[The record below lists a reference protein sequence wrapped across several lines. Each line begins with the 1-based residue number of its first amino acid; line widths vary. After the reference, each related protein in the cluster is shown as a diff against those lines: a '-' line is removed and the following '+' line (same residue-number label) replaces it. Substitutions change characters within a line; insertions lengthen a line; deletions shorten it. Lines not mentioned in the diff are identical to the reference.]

1 MPQHPRNGKDMTTFT
16 TTRRR
21 LLETAACGVALAALP
36 AFAAPAAAQ
45 GASLSKEALLKEG
58 PLPDIWMGSKDAP
71 VAIIEYAS
79 TTCSHC
85 ADFHNGTFKQLKEK
99 YIDTGKVRFT
109 LREFPLNPVD
119 MGAYMLARCSD
130 DKRDAVVGLL
140 FAQQKA
146 WANDKPL
153 GPLSQLLRQTG
164 MSQDRFESCLKDKAL
179 YDKLSES
186 REIAAKAFGV
196 SSTPT
201 FFINGMRLVGN
212 VSLAEM
218 EKLILPGLKT

>member
-1 MPQHPRNGKDMTTFT
+1 MTIST

-21 LLETAACGVALAALP
+21 FLEIVGCGAALAALP
-36 AFAAPAAAQ
+36 AFVAPALAQAA
-45 GASLSKEALLKEG
+45 SVSREALLKEG
-58 PLPDIWMGSKDAP
+58 PLPDLWMGAKDAP
-71 VAIIEYAS
+71 VIIVEYAS

-99 YIDTGKVRFT
+99 YIDTGKVRFV

-119 MGAYMLARCSD
+119 MGAYMLARCSE

-140 FAQQKA
+140 FAQQRA

-153 GPLSQLLRQTG
+153 AGLSQLLRQTG
-164 MSQDRFESCLKDKAL
+164 MTQERFESCLKDQAL
-179 YDKLSES
+179 YNKLTEA
-186 REIAAKAFGV
+186 RDLAAKDFGV
-196 SSTPT
+196 NSTPT
-201 FFINGMRLVGN
+201 FFVNGTRLVGN